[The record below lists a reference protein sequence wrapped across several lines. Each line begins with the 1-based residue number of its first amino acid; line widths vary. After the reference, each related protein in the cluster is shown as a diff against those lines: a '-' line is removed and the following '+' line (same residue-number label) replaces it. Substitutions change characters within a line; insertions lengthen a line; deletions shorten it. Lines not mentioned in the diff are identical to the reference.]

1 MLRMP
6 QNAPTTATLIGIDPG
21 SSKLG
26 FCVMTVDAV
35 TLEIVSTDAFTLVG
49 EKLMA
54 KNSFLEMI
62 HGARF
67 ARIDALDQVL
77 YRLFCRYNPF
87 DVASESPFFN
97 PSRPN
102 AFEVLIEV
110 LFMIRQ
116 ALWRY
121 DPWVRLYRIDP
132 PTVKLGVGVVLG
144 KAAKGSDTK
153 TPVGDRVIAMEA
165 ELNYIGKTPIRK
177 LDDNARDAIAVA
189 KTRLEILRGNLCH
202 KPRQ

>member
-6 QNAPTTATLIGIDPG
+6 QNASSAATLIGIDPG
-21 SSKLG
+21 SSKMG
-26 FCVMTVDAV
+26 VCIMTVDAV
-35 TLEIVSTDAFTLVG
+35 TLDIISTDAFTIVG

-54 KNSFLEMI
+54 KNSFMEMI

-67 ARIDALDQVL
+67 ARIDAIEE
-77 YRLFCRYNPF
+77 RLLALFIRHKPF

-102 AFEVLIEV
+102 AFEVLVEV
-110 LFMIRQ
+110 IYMIRQ

-132 PTVKLGVGVVLG
+132 PTVKLGVG
-144 KAAKGSDTK
+144 AKGNASK
-153 TPVGDRVIAMEA
+153 NPVGDAVIGMEA

-189 KTRLEILRGNLCH
+189 KTRLGILRGRICH